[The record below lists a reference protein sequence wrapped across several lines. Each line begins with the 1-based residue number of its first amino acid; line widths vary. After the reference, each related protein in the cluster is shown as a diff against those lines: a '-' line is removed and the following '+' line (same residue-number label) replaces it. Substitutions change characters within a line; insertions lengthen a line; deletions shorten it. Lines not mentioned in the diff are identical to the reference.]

1 MNTHIEILIRLIIYV
16 FTRFQMGQRFTTNEK
31 QELLSGLYKLSVD
44 FFSRYMLN
52 ETSELGS
59 KWMEISSRDNFCI
72 SDSPYTENKEE
83 VYELFQDTK
92 ICTSMP
98 TM

>member
-1 MNTHIEILIRLIIYV
+1 MNTHIEILLRLIGYV
-16 FTRFQMGQRFTTNEK
+16 FTRFQLGQRFTPKEK
-31 QELLSGLYKLSVD
+31 QDLLSGLYKLSVD
-44 FFSRYMLN
+44 FFSKYMLN

-59 KWMEISSRDNFCI
+59 KWMEISSHDNFCI

-92 ICTSMP
+92 ICTSMS
-98 TM
+98 TV

>member
-1 MNTHIEILIRLIIYV
+1 
-16 FTRFQMGQRFTTNEK
+16 MGQRFTPREK

-52 ETSELGS
+52 DKLGS
-59 KWMEISSRDNFCI
+59 KWVEISSRDNFCI